1 MEGSVP
7 GTHTILAQFSY
18 MTPSHNTRDARRG
31 HSKATTVVDINAS
44 RHLAKLNL
52 NVVLG
57 INYSK
62 CLAFS

>member
-31 HSKATTVVDINAS
+31 PSKAPP
-44 RHLAKLNL
+44 
-52 NVVLG
+52 
-57 INYSK
+57 
-62 CLAFS
+62 